1 MAIKKFSLR
10 WSTYC
15 FLAFLSAIAVYYPLA
30 RFGASVLIVL
40 YLFYL
45 LADTWKSYTKIRV
58 AGDAHDIKEAWSM
71 AFAHNSQ
78 DFVFL
83 VIAILVGVYVG

>member
-1 MAIKKFSLR
+1 MALKKFSVR

-15 FLAFLSAIAVYYPLA
+15 FLSFLSAIATYYPLA
-30 RFGASVLIVL
+30 RIGVSILIIL

-45 LADTWKSYTKIRV
+45 LSDTWKAYSKIRTE
-58 AGDAHDIKEAWSM
+58 GIAHDMQEAWSM
-71 AFAHNSQ
+71 ALAYNSQ

-83 VIAILVGVYVG
+83 VVAILIGVYAG

>member
-1 MAIKKFSLR
+1 MALKKFSVR

-15 FLAFLSAIAVYYPLA
+15 FLSFLSAIATYYPLA

-40 YLFYL
+40 YSFYL
-45 LADTWKSYTKIRV
+45 LADTWKAYSKIRV
-58 AGDAHDIKEAWSM
+58 SGEAHDMQEAWNM
-71 AFAHNSQ
+71 AFAYNSQ

-83 VIAILVGVYVG
+83 VVATLIGVYVG